1 MGNFKCFPM
10 GYLVSAYEPI
20 LFKNVNCLIK
30 QAKESSRGPKCFHF
44 IFDLKD
50 IPYVMENIMAF
61 DASMDPDHKLPLQ
74 VLTMTTKMHIKNEL
88 ARYLRMSD
96 GKDPKRD
103 AFSLDERLA
112 CLKGVLEDL
121 RGMQDLINEA
131 VKGVHGRKP
140 CLEHQNYLYAYSN
153 RMGLL
158 GAEAL
163 RVQNLYLAWANNRAS
178 GVIPHSVDEYSIS
191 QTWEYCNIW

>member
-1 MGNFKCFPM
+1 
-10 GYLVSAYEPI
+10 
-20 LFKNVNCLIK
+20 
-30 QAKESSRGPKCFHF
+30 
-44 IFDLKD
+44 
-50 IPYVMENIMAF
+50 
-61 DASMDPDHKLPLQ
+61 
-74 VLTMTTKMHIKNEL
+74 MTTKMHIKNEL

-140 CLEHQNYLYAYSN
+140 CLEHQKYVLNFNLQARTDKSSYLYAYSN

-158 GAEAL
+158 AAEVL